1 MREQN
6 HSVWDEHGLQAEPSR
21 KVQGGV
27 LGANDPIALVLGG
40 TSRVVLGK
48 CRHQH
53 VMHVVAP

>member
-6 HSVWDEHGLQAEPSR
+6 HSVWDEHGLHAEPCR

-27 LGANDPIALVLGG
+27 LGDPIAFVLGG

-48 CRHQH
+48 CRHQR